1 VIKGETEGSESE
13 EERQR
18 DRYRTG
24 TMRDRRHETGEEEGG
39 KTYEKTEGR
48 DTVEIQKAERNR
60 ENE

>member
-1 VIKGETEGSESE
+1 
-13 EERQR
+13 
-18 DRYRTG
+18 
-24 TMRDRRHETGEEEGG
+24 MRDRRHETGEEERG